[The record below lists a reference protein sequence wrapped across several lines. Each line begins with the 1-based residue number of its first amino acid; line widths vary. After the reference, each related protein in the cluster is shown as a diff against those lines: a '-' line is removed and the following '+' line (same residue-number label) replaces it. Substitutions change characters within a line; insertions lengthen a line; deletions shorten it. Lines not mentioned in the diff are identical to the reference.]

1 MRSTLDGIATRRLNA
16 CNRFLRAAVALAC
29 LSVVKIAVADA
40 NTTGSVAEPTD
51 VPEYGF
57 IEQRIYRGESG
68 EAQEQLE
75 GIIEQLESAH
85 HRYHED
91 LVVPLA
97 LLGDALMVQQE
108 YDAALDKY
116 DLARHLA
123 RVNYG
128 LFDARQIP
136 IVYRE
141 ADAFKKIGDLASSG
155 QREEYAFEI
164 LRKLHGASDSRMLQ
178 PTYRLARFYLDTYNI
193 LAARVLYE
201 RAVAIHEENGNGMT
215 TEAIHAL
222 SGIALSHKLE
232 RFPPFYVSNPDNNTF
247 EGPRASLRSDDI
259 QSQQVSFNNFPAGER
274 ALQKIVQI
282 RQAQEPEDKPA
293 TLAAM
298 LELADWHLMF
308 GRKRDAATLY
318 THIFEEM
325 AQAGEDADAFFADPA
340 LLYFPRP
347 ENPKPPAA
355 TQRDSKQTGR
365 VKLQFDITPS
375 GRIRRLETLESQ
387 PPKLMDFRVRRS
399 MRSAL
404 YRPRLIA
411 GTPVEVEAQTY
422 THEFTYFP
430 RKEPP
435 AEDGS
440 ELETD
445 PASDAG
451 EAPVTEPNS

>member
-1 MRSTLDGIATRRLNA
+1 MRSTLDGIATRPLDAFKN
-16 CNRFLRAAVALAC
+16 CLRTAVAWAC
-29 LSVVKIAVADA
+29 LSLAGVTAAAADMAVVVGE
-40 NTTGSVAEPTD
+40 TTD
-51 VPEYGF
+51 LPEYEF
-57 IEQRIYRGESG
+57 IEQRIYRGESA
-68 EAQEQLE
+68 EAQRQLE
-75 GIIEQLESAH
+75 GIIEQLESAY

-164 LRKLHGASDSRMLQ
+164 VRKVYGASDTRLLQ
-178 PTYRLARFYLDTYNI
+178 PIYRLARFYLDTFNI
-193 LAARVLYE
+193 LAARALYQ
-201 RAVAIHEENGNGMT
+201 RAVQIHEENGSDT
-215 TEAIHAL
+215 TADAIHAL
-222 SGIALSHKLE
+222 SGVALSHRLE
-232 RFPPFYVSNPDNNTF
+232 RFPPFYVSSSDNNTL
-247 EGPRASLRSDDI
+247 EGPRANLRSNDI
-259 QSQQVSFNNFPAGER
+259 QSQYTTFNTFPAGER

-282 RQAQEPEDKPA
+282 RQSREPEDKLA
-293 TLAAM
+293 TLTAM

-308 GRKRDAATLY
+308 GRKRDASTLY
-318 THIFEEM
+318 THVFEQM

-347 ENPKPPAA
+347 ENPRPPPES
-355 TQRDSKQTGR
+355 QRASQQTGL
-365 VKLQFDITPS
+365 VKLQFDVATN
-375 GRIRRLETLESQ
+375 GRIRRLQTLESN
-387 PPKLMDFRVRRS
+387 PAKLMDFRVRRS

-411 GTPVEVEAQTY
+411 GTPVEAQAQTY
-422 THEFTYFP
+422 SHEFSYFP
-430 RKEPP
+430 RKEAP
-435 AEDGS
+435 AEPGTEPQPDA
-440 ELETD
+440 
-445 PASDAG
+445 ASDVA

>member
-1 MRSTLDGIATRRLNA
+1 MRSTLDGIATRPLNA
-16 CNRFLRAAVALAC
+16 CNRYLRTAAALAC
-29 LSVVKIAVADA
+29 LGVANVAATAAD
-40 NTTGSVAEPTD
+40 TTGLAAEPED
-51 VPEYGF
+51 AADYEF
-57 IEQRIYRGESG
+57 IEQRIYRGESD
-68 EAQEQLE
+68 EAQQQLE
-75 GIIEQLESAH
+75 GIIEQLERTY

-97 LLGDALMVQQE
+97 LLGDALMVQTE

-141 ADAFKKIGDLASSG
+141 ADALEKIGDLASSG

-164 LRKLHGASDSRMLQ
+164 LRKLYGASDTRLLQ
-178 PTYRLARFYLDTYNI
+178 PIYRLARFYLDTYNI
-193 LAARVLYE
+193 LAARALYE

-222 SGIALSHKLE
+222 SGIALSHRLE

-247 EGPRASLRSDDI
+247 EGPRAGLRSDDI
-259 QSQQVSFNNFPAGER
+259 QSQQISFNNFPAGER

-282 RQAQEPEDKPA
+282 RQSQEPEDKPA
-293 TLAAM
+293 TLTAM
-298 LELADWHLMF
+298 LELADWHQMF

-318 THIFEEM
+318 THIFEQM

-355 TQRDSKQTGR
+355 SQRASQQTGL
-365 VKLQFDITPS
+365 VTLQFDIAPN
-375 GRIRRLETLESQ
+375 GRIRRLQTLESQ

-411 GTPVEVEAQTY
+411 GTPVEAEAQTY
-422 THEFTYFP
+422 THEFSYFP

-435 AEDGS
+435 AEAGS
-440 ELETD
+440 EPEPD
-445 PASDAG
+445 AASDAG